1 MIGNLINNLIIAIA
15 KANGPPQAT
24 KITLG
29 LPNPLKY
36 NTIPDLINGILGYLV
51 IIAAPI
57 CALLVLVG
65 GFQLM
70 TAGGN
75 VEKVAI
81 GRKTIIYAA
90 VGYAIILVSY
100 GLSSVIKNI
109 LGVQ

>member
-1 MIGNLINNLIIAIA
+1 MLKTLINFISTVYAQGQPGQPTGGALE
-15 KANGPPQAT
+15 
-24 KITLG
+24 
-29 LPNPLKY
+29 NPLKY
-36 NTIPDLINGILGYLV
+36 DTIPELINGILGYLV

-57 CALLVLVG
+57 CALLILIG

-70 TAGGN
+70 TAAGN
-75 VEKVAI
+75 VEKVAT

-100 GLSSVIKNI
+100 GLSAVIKDI